1 MQGLRL
7 IVLAMVVLLGTPGAP
22 RGDWGAATAHGQEQ
36 VDARGRP
43 IRQIRIE
50 GLNQVPEQLVR
61 NQIRMVEGDGYDPA
75 VVEQDIVRITYLN
88 RFESVT
94 ALVEPEDDGTLVL
107 TYRVVEWPLIADTQV
122 VGNKEIS
129 DQELLGLIGLQSG
142 DPADP
147 ALITRGINRV
157 KRAYEERGYFIAD
170 ITYDREL
177 LAETA
182 ILIFNVREGPRV
194 RVTGLTFEG
203 NTVFDDGQLRPQ
215 IRTRTH
221 IPILRKGILSR
232 EQIDHDAARLRD
244 FYQNRG
250 YLDAEVA
257 GEIRIA
263 PDYRDATVVFT
274 IREGRKY
281 LVDSITV
288 LGNEVFTEA
297 QILQV
302 MALKV
307 GDIYA
312 SRLVDQSRAAVYD
325 LYGKLGYLET
335 RLVRAD
341 GASEGIDR
349 VFHESEPKVDVIV
362 RVREGMPYIVGDV
375 RITGNEVTQQ
385 KVIARQLRGLNPG
398 ERFDRSGIDL
408 SRRRLAGLRL
418 FSESRITVQGETH
431 DPVRDVSVEVV
442 EQNTGEL
449 TFGAGFSS
457 DVGLLGAISMVQRNF
472 DIADFPESLGEFFR
486 GRAFRGAGQYFGAT
500 ISPGDRYSRYSVTFR
515 EPYFLESPYFFETTG
530 FYFSREREEFDE
542 SRWGG
547 SLGLGQRFGDVWAAQ
562 IRGRFEEIDLTD
574 ITNAAPVDVFEVEG
588 DSTLTTLEFN
598 IVRDTAD
605 DRIFPTRGS
614 RTSFTIGRA
623 GALGG
628 DYDFTRIELDWVN
641 FWTIDED
648 FFGRKSVL
656 SLRSSIGY
664 IFEDAPVF
672 ERFYAGGHRTIRGFE
687 FRGVGPR
694 GVMRNGRV
702 GDDPVGGEFMFLLS
716 AEYNFPLIEN
726 MLRGVVFTDTGTV
739 RDDLGFDDYRVAVGA
754 GVRLALPIFGQVPI
768 ALDFAVPV
776 LKEKGDEERFF
787 SFDVAVP
794 FR

>member
-1 MQGLRL
+1 LHGLRL
-7 IVLAMVVLLGTPGAP
+7 TVLMTLVLLLAP
-22 RGDWGAATAHGQEQ
+22 WSTMHGWHTAMAAQEQ
-36 VDARGRP
+36 VETGGRP
-43 IRQIRIE
+43 IREIRIH

-61 NQIRMVEGDGYDPA
+61 NQIRMNVGDGYDPA

-94 ALVEPEDDGTLVL
+94 ALVQPQDDGTIVL
-107 TYRVVEWPLIADTQV
+107 TYQVREWPLIADTQV

-129 DQELLGLIGLQSG
+129 DQELLNLIGLQSG

-157 KRAYEERGYFIAD
+157 KRAYEEKGYFIAD

-177 LAETA
+177 LAENA

-203 NTVFDDGQLRPQ
+203 NKVFDDDQLQPQ

-232 EQIDHDAARLRD
+232 EQVDADAARLRE

-281 LVDSITV
+281 LVDSITIE
-288 LGNEVFTEA
+288 GNEVFTDE

-307 GDIYA
+307 GDIY
-312 SRLVDQSRAAVYD
+312 SSQLVDRSRRAIYD
-325 LYGKLGYLET
+325 LYGKLGYIET

-341 GASEGIDR
+341 GSTEGIDR
-349 VFHESEPKVDVIV
+349 VFHESEPLVDVVV
-362 RVREGMPYIVGDV
+362 RIREGLPYIVGAV
-375 RITGNEVTQQ
+375 HVTGNEVTQQ
-385 KVIARQLRGLNPG
+385 KVIVRQLRGLNPG
-398 ERFDRSGIDL
+398 ERFDRSGIEL
-408 SRRRLAGLRL
+408 SQRRINGLRL
-418 FSESRITVQGETH
+418 FSEARISVMGESH
-431 DPVRDVSVEVV
+431 EQVRDVLVEVH

-472 DIADFPESLGEFFR
+472 DITDFPESTGEFFR
-486 GRAFRGAGQYFGAT
+486 GKAFRGAGQYFAAT
-500 ISPGDRYSRYSVTFR
+500 ISPGDRFSRYSVTFR
-515 EPYFLESPYFFETTG
+515 EPYFLESPFFLETGVFLYT
-530 FYFSREREEFDE
+530 REREEYDE
-542 SRWGG
+542 GRWGG
-547 SLGLGQRFGDVWAAQ
+547 TLGLGQRFGDVWSAQ
-562 IRGRFEEIDLTD
+562 IRGRFEEIELDD
-574 ITNAAPVDVFEVEG
+574 ITNEAPVDVFEVEG
-588 DSTLTTLEFN
+588 ESLLTTLEFT
-598 IVRDTAD
+598 IIRDTAD

-614 RTSFTIGRA
+614 RTSFTVGRA

-628 DYDFTRIELDWVN
+628 DYDFTRIELDWIN

-656 SLRSSIGY
+656 SLRSNIGY

-687 FRGVGPR
+687 FRGAGPR

-716 AEYNFPLIEN
+716 VEYNFPLVEN
-726 MLRGVVFTDTGTV
+726 VLRGVVFTDTGTV
-739 RDDLGFDDYRVAVGA
+739 RDDIGFDDYRVSVGA
-754 GVRLALPIFGQVPI
+754 GVRLALPMFGQVPI

-776 LKEKGDEERFF
+776 LKEKGDEERLF

>member
-1 MQGLRL
+1 MHGLRL
-7 IVLAMVVLLGTPGAP
+7 TVLMTLVLLLAP
-22 RGDWGAATAHGQEQ
+22 WSTMHGWHTAMAAQEQ
-36 VDARGRP
+36 VETRGRP
-43 IRQIRIE
+43 IREIRIH

-61 NQIRMVEGDGYDPA
+61 NQIRMNVGDGYDPA

-94 ALVEPEDDGTLVL
+94 ALVQPQDDGTIVL
-107 TYRVVEWPLIADTQV
+107 TYQVREWPLIADTQV

-129 DQELLGLIGLQSG
+129 DQELLNLIGLQSG

-157 KRAYEERGYFIAD
+157 KRAYEEKGYFIAD

-177 LAETA
+177 LAENA

-203 NTVFDDGQLRPQ
+203 NKVFDDDQLQPQ

-232 EQIDHDAARLRD
+232 EQVDADAARLRE

-281 LVDSITV
+281 LVDSITIE
-288 LGNEVFTEA
+288 GNEVFTDE

-307 GDIYA
+307 GDIY
-312 SRLVDQSRAAVYD
+312 SSQLVDRSRRAIYD
-325 LYGKLGYLET
+325 LYGKLGYIET

-341 GASEGIDR
+341 GSTEGIDR
-349 VFHESEPKVDVIV
+349 VFHESEPLVDVVV
-362 RVREGMPYIVGDV
+362 RIREGLPYIVGAV
-375 RITGNEVTQQ
+375 HVTGNEVTQQ
-385 KVIARQLRGLNPG
+385 KVIVRQLRGLNPG
-398 ERFDRSGIDL
+398 ERFDRSGIEL
-408 SRRRLAGLRL
+408 SQRRINGLRL
-418 FSESRITVQGETH
+418 FSEARISVMGESH
-431 DPVRDVSVEVV
+431 EQVRDVLVEVH

-472 DIADFPESLGEFFR
+472 DITDFPESTGEFFR
-486 GRAFRGAGQYFGAT
+486 GKAFRGAGQYFAAT
-500 ISPGDRYSRYSVTFR
+500 ISPGDRFSRYSVTFR
-515 EPYFLESPYFFETTG
+515 EPYFLESPFFLETGVFLYT
-530 FYFSREREEFDE
+530 REREEYDE
-542 SRWGG
+542 GRWGG
-547 SLGLGQRFGDVWAAQ
+547 TLGLGQRFGDVWSAQ
-562 IRGRFEEIDLTD
+562 IRGRFEEIELDD
-574 ITNAAPVDVFEVEG
+574 ITNEAPVDVFEVEG
-588 DSTLTTLEFN
+588 ESLLTTLEFT
-598 IVRDTAD
+598 IIRDTAD

-614 RTSFTIGRA
+614 RTSFTVGRA

-628 DYDFTRIELDWVN
+628 DYDFTRIELDWIN

-656 SLRSSIGY
+656 SLRSNIGY

-687 FRGVGPR
+687 FRGAGPR

-716 AEYNFPLIEN
+716 VEYNFPLVEN
-726 MLRGVVFTDTGTV
+726 VLRGVVFTDTGTV
-739 RDDLGFDDYRVAVGA
+739 RDDIGFDDYRVSVGA
-754 GVRLALPIFGQVPI
+754 GVRLALPMFGQVPI

-776 LKEKGDEERFF
+776 LKEKGDEERLF